1 MQSAARR
8 LRTHPTE
15 AERLLW
21 RHLRLRQLIGYKFRR
36 QQPLGGYVVDFVCL
50 EKRLIVEVDGGHH
63 AAQVGSDRHRAAW
76 LKAEGFRVLRF
87 WNTEVLQQIEA
98 VQTRIWAVLSGEE
111 SPPPQSSPAR
121 GEEEQNRGQL
131 GERESRPWL
140 RALRLQELRQ
150 PVCGQCGPARDP
162 FPSCPPPQSSPA
174 RGEEEGGGAGE
185 GFALSEVE
193 GMEWGSPLARQSL
206 RPELR
211 PRGSSQAPS

>member
-36 QQPLGGYVVDFVCL
+36 QQPLGRYVVDFVCL

-63 AAQVGSDRHRAAW
+63 AAQVGSARRAAW
-76 LKAEGFRVLRF
+76 LEAEGFRVLRF

-111 SPPPQSSPAR
+111 SHPTSILPRKGGRGTKPRTAR
-121 GEEEQNRGQL
+121 G
-131 GERESRPWL
+131 
-140 RALRLQELRQ
+140 A
-150 PVCGQCGPARDP
+150 
-162 FPSCPPPQSSPA
+162 
-174 RGEEEGGGAGE
+174 
-185 GFALSEVE
+185 
-193 GMEWGSPLARQSL
+193 
-206 RPELR
+206 
-211 PRGSSQAPS
+211 